1 MMKKWMLFMLL
12 MLLLPSVAMIEA
24 RADLPGE
31 PMIMLTGNPS
41 TGYSW
46 SWDIDEADVV
56 DVGVE
61 YATDWKFRQED
72 EPMPP
77 GMGGRY
83 LFTLTGLNPGEASIT
98 FVYERPWETEA
109 PLYVLVYRVC
119 VDEELNVTILGSSFD
134 W

>member
-1 MMKKWMLFMLL
+1 
-12 MLLLPSVAMIEA
+12 
-24 RADLPGE
+24 
-31 PMIMLTGNPS
+31 MIMLTGNPS

-61 YATDWKFRQED
+61 YAIDWQFRRED

-83 LFTLTGLNPGEASIT
+83 QFTLTGLNPGEASIT
-98 FVYERPWETEA
+98 FVYERPWEAEA